1 MVFRVTWPRPAPPA
15 QRQAGGTAPWRW
27 GGVEVVAP
35 VSRAVLED
43 RLRDIQSITDAALS
57 RLDDHALLTEL
68 IERTRAVLLADTAA
82 VLLLDFSSGH
92 LIATAAAGLE
102 EEVRQGVRI
111 PVGRGFAGRIAA
123 EHKPVIL
130 DHVDHSTV
138 LNPILWAKGIRA
150 LMGVPL
156 IAGGKVIGVLHVGSL
171 TPREFTSEDL
181 ELLQLAADR
190 AATAVASLMAQ
201 ENRIAAEALQR
212 SLLPSALPTA
222 GGAEMAVRYVPGE
235 GKVGGDW
242 YDVFTLP
249 SGQLC
254 IVIGDVAGAGLPA
267 AVIMGRMRS
276 ALRAYALETA
286 DPAEVLA
293 RLDAKMQHFEPGAL
307 ATVLYAVFDPG
318 LDRIHICSAGHY
330 PPVVAS
336 PGRPAELADVPPGLL
351 IGAVP
356 GARRRVATMG
366 IDRGTLLCFYT
377 DGLIERRGRLID
389 DGLARLCQTVKAEP
403 PDTACATVM
412 GALVGSEASPDD
424 IALLIFRRQP

>member
-1 MVFRVTWPRPAPPA
+1 MGPA
-15 QRQAGGTAPWRW
+15 
-27 GGVEVVAP
+27 
-35 VSRAVLED
+35 SRAGLED
-43 RLRDIQSITDAALS
+43 RLRDIQAITDAALS
-57 RLDDHALLTEL
+57 RLDDRELLAEL
-68 IERTRAVLLADTAA
+68 LERTRAILQADTAA
-82 VLLLDFSSGH
+82 VLLLDFASGE

-123 EHKPVIL
+123 GHKPVIL
-130 DHVDHSTV
+130 DRVDHTTV
-138 LNPILWAKGIRA
+138 RNPILLAKGIRA
-150 LMGVPL
+150 LIGVPL
-156 IAGGKVIGVLHVGSL
+156 IAGGMVIGVLHVGSL
-171 TPREFTSEDL
+171 TPREFNGADV

-201 ENRIAAEALQR
+201 EDRIAAEALQR
-212 SLLPSALPTA
+212 SLLPSALPVT

-235 GKVGGDW
+235 GRVGGDW

-254 IVIGDVAGAGLPA
+254 VVIGDVTGSGLPA

-276 ALRAYALETA
+276 ALRAYALESA

-318 LDRIHICSAGHY
+318 LDRVHICSAGHY
-330 PPVVAS
+330 PPVIAS

-356 GARRRVATMG
+356 SVRRRVTTVG
-366 IDRGTLLCFYT
+366 ISPGTLLCFYT
-377 DGLIERRGRLID
+377 DGLIERRDQRID
-389 DGLARLCQTVKAEP
+389 HGLARLCQAIKAEP

-412 GALVGSEASPDD
+412 AALVGSEPVLDD